1 MVRKMDEHNE
11 TIEGKAEDAKA
22 CAVVVLDSGDA
33 IYIEGVDSWPS
44 DILGK
49 RVIVTGVLKRKK
61 LILDPVTGADGG
73 ISQGAW
79 GKQTV
84 LEGASWKLA

>member
-1 MVRKMDEHNE
+1 MMAEDTK

-22 CAVVVLDSGDA
+22 CAVVVLDSGDVV
-33 IYIEGVDSWPS
+33 YIAGVDSWPS
-44 DILGK
+44 EILGR
-49 RVIVTGVLKRKK
+49 RVKVTGVLKRKK
-61 LILDPVTGADGG
+61 LIMDPVTGADGG

-84 LEGASWKLA
+84 LEGASWKPA